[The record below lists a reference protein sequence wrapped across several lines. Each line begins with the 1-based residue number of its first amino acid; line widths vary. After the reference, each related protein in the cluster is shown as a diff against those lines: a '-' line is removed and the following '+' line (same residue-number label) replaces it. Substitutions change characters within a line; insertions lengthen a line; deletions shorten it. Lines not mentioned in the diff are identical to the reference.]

1 MPNVQLS
8 KKIVYYYNG
17 TNGEI
22 RMGLPENWPAPHG
35 FEKIICTSAH
45 EAEKWSERLRQYNLF
60 KERLKDEEREI
71 IEGQWRSE
79 IRSHMHHVMANSRN
93 NINREYV
100 RRYMERMEKKDKTK
114 TVREEYNHAEGYEQG
129 H

>member
-1 MPNVQLS
+1 MPNAQLN
-8 KKIVYYYNG
+8 KKIIFYYNG

-22 RMGLPENWPAPHG
+22 RMGLPEKWSAPHG
-35 FEKIICTSAH
+35 FEKIICNSAH

-71 IEGQWRSE
+71 IEGQWRDE
-79 IRSHMHHVMANSRN
+79 LRSHIHHLMANSRN
-93 NINREYV
+93 NFNRDAM
-100 RRYMERMEKKDKTK
+100 RHFLQKHFDKDKTK
-114 TVREEYNHAEGYEQG
+114 MTREEYLHSEGHEHG